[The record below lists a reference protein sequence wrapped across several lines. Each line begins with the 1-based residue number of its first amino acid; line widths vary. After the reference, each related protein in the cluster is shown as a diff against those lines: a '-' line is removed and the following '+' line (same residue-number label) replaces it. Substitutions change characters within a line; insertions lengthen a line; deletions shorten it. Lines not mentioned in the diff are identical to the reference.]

1 MVLGC
6 VEMSQFVYKSVTDGK
21 RTWSIII
28 KNGKYHFHG
37 ESLRRCDCP
46 WIGCEKIQFYYEEV
60 AKLYSMYQFLKYD
73 RQNTVYWSDDCSF
86 YHLRTSRCDDVN
98 WVRR

>member
-6 VEMSQFVYKSVTDGK
+6 VEMSQCVYKSVTDRQ

-28 KNGKYHFHG
+28 KNGKYHFDG
-37 ESLRRCDCP
+37 ELRRCDCP
-46 WIGCEKIQFYYEEV
+46 WIGCEKIRFRYEAV
-60 AKLYSMYQFLKYD
+60 AELYSRYQFLKYD
-73 RQNTVYWSDDCSF
+73 RQNTAYWSDDCSF